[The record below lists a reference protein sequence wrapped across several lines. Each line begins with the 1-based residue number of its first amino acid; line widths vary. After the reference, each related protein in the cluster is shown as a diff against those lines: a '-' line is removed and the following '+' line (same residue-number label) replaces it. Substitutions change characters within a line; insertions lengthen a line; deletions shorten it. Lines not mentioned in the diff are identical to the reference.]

1 MIRRHFDDPPDDDYL
16 DDDAEFDVDGP
27 EEHDDPDAWV
37 DGLTAWEHARGY

>member
-1 MIRRHFDDPPDDDYL
+1 MSRRHFDDPPDDDYL
-16 DDDAEFDVDGP
+16 DDTEVEADGT